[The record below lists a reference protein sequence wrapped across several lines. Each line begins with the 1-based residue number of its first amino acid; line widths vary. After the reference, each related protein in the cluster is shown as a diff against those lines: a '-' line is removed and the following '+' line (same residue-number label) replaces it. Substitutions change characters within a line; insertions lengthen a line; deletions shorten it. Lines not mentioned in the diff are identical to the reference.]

1 MQMKKGWSEQAYLSE
16 VIRDSL
22 LQEFERELT
31 DLMCDEHE
39 GIITDSDFL
48 ISNYRRLENH
58 IDRLKSGYDPHIH
71 KP

>member
-1 MQMKKGWSEQAYLSE
+1 MKKGWSEQAYLSE

-58 IDRLKSGYDPHIH
+58 IDRLKSAYDPHIH